1 MSCNRKVA
9 LVDLDNTLVDLQGQ
23 MDSDLHEVLGEDIKK
38 ISKKTLESVEYLIK
52 NKFNWW
58 AGLQPLPFGM
68 SIVEELRKI
77 GFEIVI
83 CSKGPRRVI
92 SAWTQKVQWVQMYVP
107 DANIVLTQDKS
118 LIYGRLL
125 VDDWPE
131 YIKPW
136 LEARPRGIVLMPA
149 TRFNKKFKHPR
160 VYRME
165 KYEDLLAI
173 KPLLKKIYARKGGEF
188 CPLKAKAD

>member
-23 MDSDLHEVLGEDIKK
+23 MDSDLHEVLGEDVKK

-52 NKFNWW
+52 NKYNWW

-83 CSKGPRRVI
+83 CSKGPRRVV

-118 LIYGRLL
+118 CACCRARSKARRCSNCLLLRQLVCRIKPRACRLHVRLL
-125 VDDWPE
+125 
-131 YIKPW
+131 YC
-136 LEARPRGIVLMPA
+136 LSQMA
-149 TRFNKKFKHPR
+149 
-160 VYRME
+160 
-165 KYEDLLAI
+165 
-173 KPLLKKIYARKGGEF
+173 
-188 CPLKAKAD
+188 